1 MGSVPCMATVT
12 CNPRTHVD
20 PRGPRFGA
28 ALTTLVLALT
38 LVFLG
43 SWVGLVLL
51 AWQAIAFGLG
61 AFAGLQAQ
69 PYGRLFRSLVQPR
82 LAPAAEFEE
91 AAAPR
96 FAQLVGFI
104 FAAIGLAALLLGL
117 SGVATIAVAFAL
129 GAAFLNA
136 AFGLCLGCEMYLLG
150 RRVLSRT

>member
-1 MGSVPCMATVT
+1 MTSIT
-12 CNPRTHVD
+12 CDPRLNVD

-38 LVFLG
+38 LVFMG

-51 AWQAIAFGLG
+51 AWQTLAFGLG

-69 PYGRLFRSLVQPR
+69 PYGLLFRSAVQPR
-82 LAPAAEFEE
+82 LAPPAELED

-96 FAQLVGFI
+96 FAQLVGFV
-104 FAAIGLAALLLGL
+104 FAVVGLAGLVLGL
-117 SGVATIAVAFAL
+117 PAVATVAVALAL

-136 AFGLCLGCEMYLLG
+136 AFGFCLGCEMYLLG
-150 RRVLSRT
+150 RRALVRA